1 MRPLIGITQANRGDR
16 ASLWAA
22 RLALALAGGRSVV
35 LTADQP
41 GEATKL
47 DGLMLSGGS
56 DVHPHRFQ
64 AAPKSNYSYD
74 LDREAMELAWLA
86 RAWKADLPTLGICR
100 GAQLLNVAAGGDLH
114 LDIAQAFPG
123 AGYPT
128 GWLRR
133 SVFRKRVIV
142 TPDSRLAEIV
152 GAGDLSV
159 NAFHSQAVSR
169 VGTGL
174 RVSAREA
181 NGAIQAIEA
190 PSRRFWLGVQFHP
203 ELLIQHHRFR
213 RIFEAFVQSAR
224 RSRTDDS
231 SAG

>member
-1 MRPLIGITQANRGDR
+1 MI
-16 ASLWAA
+16 
-22 RLALALAGGRSVV
+22 
-35 LTADQP
+35 
-41 GEATKL
+41 L

-56 DVHPHRFQ
+56 DVHPPRFQ
-64 AAPKSNYSYD
+64 ASPKSNYAYD
-74 LDREAMELAWLA
+74 LDRETMELAWLA
-86 RAWKADLPTLGICR
+86 RTWKADLPTLGICR

-114 LDIAQAFPG
+114 LDIAQVFPD

-142 TPDSRLAEIV
+142 TPGSRLAAIV

-174 RVSAREA
+174 EVSGREA

-190 PSRRFWLGVQFHP
+190 PSKRFWLGVQFHP
-203 ELLIQHHRFR
+203 ELLVQHRRFR
-213 RIFEAFVQSAR
+213 RIFEAFVQSALQAR
-224 RSRTDDS
+224 ADRIA
-231 SAG
+231 AG